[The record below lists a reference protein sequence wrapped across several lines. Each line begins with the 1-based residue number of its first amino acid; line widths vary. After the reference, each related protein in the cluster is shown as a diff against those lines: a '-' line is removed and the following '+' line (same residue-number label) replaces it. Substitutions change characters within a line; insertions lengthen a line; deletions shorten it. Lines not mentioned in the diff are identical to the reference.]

1 MYWLRSALLYLFL
14 ASLLAAGI
22 WLFWGDTLRQRRNA
36 VPALGP
42 KTAPPSAPPRRVPIK
57 PAQSGKEA
65 RQGITSALVALAQ
78 SLAQDNRQQLATATL
93 LYEQRYRELLVNLG
107 LKKKELPLP
116 LPIPSPL
123 PSVTPAVKSP
133 VEKQNAANQ
142 SSSRAAQARP
152 AAVRPP

>member
-36 VPALGP
+36 VPTLGP
-42 KTAPPSAPPRRVPIK
+42 KTAPPSAPPQRVPIK
-57 PAQSGKEA
+57 PVQSGKEA
-65 RQGITSALVALAQ
+65 RQGITSALVVLAQ

-93 LYEQRYRELLVNLG
+93 LYELRYHELLVNLG
-107 LKKKELPLP
+107 LKKKELPRP

-142 SSSRAAQARP
+142 SSPRATKAKPVARP
-152 AAVRPP
+152 P